1 MSRVSERA
9 VTGQAS
15 ARESGTGRLAM
26 WERRLHVGAHPVA
39 YPLIRG
45 LGKLRPVVRLPGLGV
60 LVSEASLVREVLMD
74 AGYSKSGATA
84 SGALWTPVVGPRAL
98 LNMHGEEH
106 LELRRR
112 LNGLFTPRAVEA
124 IVAPAGERLRGRL
137 AAGLEHGGSVEFVGL
152 VKELSGGVISRL
164 LGVPDDAPGRLPDS
178 DLFTLGTSI
187 TSLVRLGRPGL
198 APAQVA
204 QAKAAVEILA
214 GPVRNAYRSD
224 DPSTFPGRLR
234 VLGLGEDEAVG
245 IVSAFVIA
253 GTETLVSYVPRL
265 AAMLFDDG
273 RLPALS
279 ADRSGLPDAVTEGL
293 RYTAPSPM
301 MLREA
306 TAAGRLGGVRI
317 NPGDRILLSTV
328 HAVKSLGGFDPGTPV
343 PPAARQLWFGAGA
356 HFCIGMPLAMA
367 EINCALTVLLDEY
380 ARCPWRIR
388 SRTVSR
394 NVLIPHYKSLELTRA
409 N

>member
-1 MSRVSERA
+1 
-9 VTGQAS
+9 
-15 ARESGTGRLAM
+15 
-26 WERRLHVGAHPVA
+26 VA

-74 AGYSKSGATA
+74 AGYSKSGARA

-106 LELRRR
+106 LALRRR
-112 LNGLFTPRAVEA
+112 LNGLFTPRAVQA
-124 IVAPAGERLRGRL
+124 IVAPAGERLRERL
-137 AAGLEHGGSVEFVGL
+137 AAGLDNGGSVEFVGL

-164 LGVPDDAPGRLPDS
+164 LGVPDDAPGRLPDTE
-178 DLFTLGTSI
+178 LFNLGTSI
-187 TSLVRLGRPGL
+187 TSLVRLGRPRLTLPQISTARG
-198 APAQVA
+198 
-204 QAKAAVEILA
+204 AVEILA

-234 VLGLGEDEAVG
+234 ALGLSEDEAVG

-265 AAMLFDDG
+265 AAMLFDG
-273 RLPALS
+273 GMLPGLA
-279 ADRSGLPDAVTEGL
+279 ADRRGLPDAVNEGL

-306 TAAGRLGGVRI
+306 TTAGQLGGVRI
-317 NPGDRILLSTV
+317 RPGDRILLSTV
-328 HAVKSLGGFDPGTPV
+328 HAVKSLGGFDPGTPI
-343 PPAARQLWFGAGA
+343 PAAARQLWFGAGA

-367 EINCALTVLLDEY
+367 EINCALAVLLDEY
-380 ARCPWRIR
+380 SRDPWRIR
-388 SRTVSR
+388 SRAVSR
-394 NVLIPHYKSLELTRA
+394 NVLIPHYKSLELIRA
-409 N
+409 D

>member
-1 MSRVSERA
+1 MSA
-9 VTGQAS
+9 TTAKAA
-15 ARESGTGRLAM
+15 ARGDLAT
-26 WERRLHVGAHPVA
+26 WERRLHTAAHPVA

-45 LGKLRPVVRLPGLGV
+45 LGKLRPVVRVPGLGV

-74 AGYSKSGATA
+74 AGYSKSGARA

-106 LELRRR
+106 LDLRRR
-112 LNGLFTPRAVEA
+112 LNGLFSPRAVQA
-124 IVAPAGERLRGRL
+124 IVAPAGDRLRERL
-137 AAGLEHGGSVEFVGL
+137 AAGLDNGGSVEFVGL
-152 VKELSGGVISRL
+152 VKELSGGVVSRL
-164 LGVPDDAPGRLPDS
+164 LGVPDDAPGRLPDTE
-178 DLFTLGTSI
+178 LFNLGTSI
-187 TSLVRLGRPGL
+187 TSLVRLGRPRL
-198 APAQVA
+198 TLPQISK
-204 QAKAAVEILA
+204 AKAAVEILA

-234 VLGLGEDEAVG
+234 VLGLSEDEAVG

-265 AAMLFDDG
+265 AAMLFDG
-273 RLPALS
+273 GMLPALA
-279 ADRSGLPDAVTEGL
+279 ADRSGLPDAVNEGL

-306 TAAGRLGGVRI
+306 TTTGRLGGVRI
-317 NPGDRILLSTV
+317 RPGDRILLSTV
-328 HAVKSLGGFDPGTPV
+328 HAVKGLGGFDPGTPS
-343 PPAARQLWFGAGA
+343 PAAARQLWFGAGA

-367 EINCALTVLLDEY
+367 EINCALAALLDEY
-380 ARCPWRIR
+380 SRDPWRIR
-388 SRTVSR
+388 SRAVSR

-409 N
+409 D